1 MKLQGVRVL
10 DLSSFLPGPH
20 LTMMMADHGADVIR
34 IEPPGEGEPNRHI
47 GHRKP
52 GDDETVYFRN
62 THRGKRS
69 VTLDLKQP
77 QAQALFLKM
86 AEQSHVIVESYRPGV
101 SKRLGIDYNTVRQ
114 HAPHVVYCSIS
125 AFGQDGPLSSRV
137 AHDIA
142 VEAQAGVASL
152 NLGHDNKP
160 TLPSIALAD
169 MSASLMSLSAIL
181 MALYR
186 ARETG
191 QGDYCDM
198 AMYDTLLAWT
208 PNITGRVFAEGLP
221 PDPKNERTWGGNAMY
236 QLYETADDKWLAIGG
251 SEPKFARNLMQALG
265 REDLVESCLTPPGP
279 GQAPARDFLAT
290 TFRSQP
296 LAHWEQLLA
305 PLDVCWAPVNDLKQ
319 GFDHPHTAAR
329 RMLLRDTQGNEHIG
343 VPMKFEQEPAR
354 PDLATPGLGQ
364 HNREICDWLD
374 VNYDELFGK
383 GVFGSR

>member
-1 MKLQGVRVL
+1 MKLEGVRVL
-10 DLSSFLPGPH
+10 DLSMFLPGPH

-47 GHRKP
+47 GHKKA

-69 VTLDLKQP
+69 VTLDLKNP
-77 QAQALFLKM
+77 EAQELFLKLT
-86 AEQSHVIVESYRPGV
+86 EQAHIVVESYRPGV
-101 SKRLGIDYNTVRQ
+101 TSRLGIDYETVR
-114 HAPHVVYCSIS
+114 ARSPHIVYCSIS
-125 AFGQDGPLSSRV
+125 AFGQDGPLSTRV

-198 AMYDTLLAWT
+198 AMYDTLMAWT
-208 PNITGRVFAEGLP
+208 PNITGRVFAEGKS

-236 QLYETADDKWLAIGG
+236 QLYETRDGQWLAIGG
-251 SEPKFARNLMQALG
+251 SEAKFTRNLFVALE
-265 REDLVESCLTPPGP
+265 REDLIAACLTEPGP
-279 GQAPARDFLAT
+279 GQEPAKVFLRE
-290 TFRSQP
+290 TFLSQS
-296 LAHWEQLLA
+296 LDHWVNW
-305 PLDVCWAPVNDLKQ
+305 LDGMDICWAPVNTLKQ

-329 RMLLRDTQGNEHIG
+329 QMLLFDENGNEHIG
-343 VPMKFEQEPAR
+343 VPMKFRNEPAQ
-354 PDLATPGLGQ
+354 PELGTPGLGE
-364 HNREICDWLD
+364 HNRQVSESVGANFAGLQ
-374 VNYDELFGK
+374 NR
-383 GVFGSR
+383 GVFGS